1 MLSVV
6 PQVEESGKAKILA
19 QYDERKRL
27 YESFSR
33 EVEHQVK
40 LLLDSAHITYNS
52 ISQRVKDRA
61 SLSEK
66 IDRKNGKYSKLE
78 DITDISGVRI
88 ITYYSE
94 DVDRVA
100 NIIETEFDVDHDNSI
115 DKRKALEPDK
125 FGYCSVHYVVKMS
138 ASRLALREYQGYQG
152 LICEIQI
159 RSVLQHAW
167 AEIEHDTGY
176 KSEKP
181 IPRELRRSFS
191 RIAGLLEIADKEF
204 DNIRRELA
212 QYKKTAEE
220 SISTEKFL
228 NKEIDAVIIEVT
240 IQTDTNLRLLNAH
253 ISNLLGEPLENKI
266 DPSNAELIIEKL
278 NWLGIHTVNDLMKAI
293 HEYSELA
300 FSIVNEMLKGYKTE
314 DDDARA
320 YATISLFYLCYAVLI
335 TKECTTDRF
344 YSYLKDNGIALPEE
358 QLDFANELLSYRERF
373 IEQSEKT

>member
-19 QYDERKRL
+19 QYDEQKHL

-66 IDRKNGKYSKLE
+66 IDRKSGKYSKLE

-138 ASRLALREYQGYQG
+138 PSRLALREYQGYQG

-220 SISTEKFL
+220 SISTEEFL
-228 NKEIDAVIIEVT
+228 NKEIDAVLIDVT
-240 IQTDTNLRLLNAH
+240 TQTDTNIRLLNAQ
-253 ISNLLGEPLENKI
+253 ISNLLGEPLEKKT
-266 DPSNAELIIEKL
+266 DPSNAESIIEQL
-278 NWLGIHTVNDLMKAI
+278 NWLGIHTVSDLLTAI
-293 HEYSELA
+293 REHSEVALAIANEILKEY
-300 FSIVNEMLKGYKTE
+300 KPE
-314 DDDARA
+314 DDDTKAS
-320 YATISLFYLCYAVLI
+320 ATIGLFYLCYAVLI
-335 TKECTTDRF
+335 ARECTTDRI
-344 YSYLKDNGIALPEE
+344 YSYLEDNSIALSEE
-358 QLDFANELLSYRERF
+358 REDFANELLSYRERF
-373 IEQSEKT
+373 VEQSKKT